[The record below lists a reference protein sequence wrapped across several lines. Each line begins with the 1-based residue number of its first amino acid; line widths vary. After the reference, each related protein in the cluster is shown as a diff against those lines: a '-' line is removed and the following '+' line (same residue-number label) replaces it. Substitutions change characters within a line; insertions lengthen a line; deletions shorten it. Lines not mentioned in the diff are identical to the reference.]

1 MLVVWPSKNR
11 QKKKKTKSRLVSA
24 SSAEEETSVRALR
37 SFLAQGRNDRL
48 NAGGGGDDGDS
59 SSSDG
64 SPGGSTSW
72 ARRRNRQKRS
82 ASDPATSPS
91 SSTSKASS
99 SEGALRL
106 ALGSL
111 SEVGCVES
119 KTHLGSDSVGS
130 DVARYDENLLSD
142 DELNM
147 RIADLEAMMEGEA
160 GMRHLDSPPPLHA
173 QILQILWK
181 GL

>member
-1 MLVVWPSKNR
+1 ME
-11 QKKKKTKSRLVSA
+11 TRL
-24 SSAEEETSVRALR
+24 RAM
-37 SFLAQGRNDRL
+37 A
-48 NAGGGGDDGDS
+48 
-59 SSSDG
+59 
-64 SPGGSTSW
+64 PGGSTSW

-130 DVARYDENLLSD
+130 DVARDDENLLSD
-142 DELNM
+142 DEVNM

-160 GMRHLDSPPPLHA
+160 GMRPLDSRPPLHA